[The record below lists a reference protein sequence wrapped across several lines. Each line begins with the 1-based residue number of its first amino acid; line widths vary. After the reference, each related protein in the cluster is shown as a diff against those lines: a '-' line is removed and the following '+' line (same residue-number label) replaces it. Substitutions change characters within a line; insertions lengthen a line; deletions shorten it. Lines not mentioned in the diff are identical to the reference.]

1 MMLVKNTLV
10 SKQGSKFKQELK
22 LQDQT
27 NETATLRLQA
37 NKIKRKAK
45 GQGLKETLEKE
56 PVHGRYL
63 QRVQQ
68 ADVDQANTHQR
79 PHSLHLKAE
88 TEGFIMAVQDQS
100 LYTRNDQ
107 ARIMKNVVDS

>member
-10 SKQGSKFKQELK
+10 SKQSSKFKQELK
-22 LQDQT
+22 LQDQA

-63 QRVQQ
+63 QRFQQ
-68 ADVDQANTHQR
+68 ADVDQVNTHQR

-88 TEGFIMAVQDQS
+88 TEEFIMAAQDQS
-100 LYTRNDQ
+100 FYTRNDQ